1 MKMILMT
8 PEEVQKIIESV
19 WEKKMQEIKQ
29 LNEKEYLSYREAA
42 EMLDI
47 KQTTVSK
54 HVRNGLLPQY
64 IFGGKPYVKR
74 QDIIKQFQ

>member
-1 MKMILMT
+1 MKIILMS
-8 PEEVQKIIESV
+8 PDEIRELIEIV
-19 WEKKMQEIKQ
+19 LEKKMQEIK

-42 EMLDI
+42 AMLDI
-47 KQTTVSK
+47 KPTTVSK

-74 QDIIKQFQ
+74 QDIIKQFK

>member
-1 MKMILMT
+1 MKIILM
-8 PEEVQKIIESV
+8 PPDEIRELIEKV
-19 WEKKMQEIKQ
+19 LEKKMQEIK

-42 EMLDI
+42 AMLDI
-47 KQTTVSK
+47 KPTTVSK

>member
-1 MKMILMT
+1 
-8 PEEVQKIIESV
+8 
-19 WEKKMQEIKQ
+19 
-29 LNEKEYLSYREAA
+29 
-42 EMLDI
+42 LDI